1 MTIFLCLHRFRP
13 TIVTCPIPYGSKPN
27 FVSMD
32 TEESPWK
39 LTHNL
44 MKVQY
49 NSLEKPTR
57 NFTMCLAPMHG
68 IPITPVNLV
77 QYFEFNIL
85 LGADTFIVYNY
96 SMNVNSLKRILMY
109 YQKKGIVKLVQWSL
123 PPRLNKTVWYY
134 AQISMLNDCLYRNRG
149 LSRYIVNTD
158 LDEFIVPLKQRGWG
172 DFVSKAGPAC
182 EYEVRNV
189 ALKGSACNP
198 GEKTTNST
206 VCSSVFQ
213 RPILSTYLFK
223 HGDRSKFILRTDCET
238 IVRIH
243 FTSFPEKYS
252 KDIKGL
258 TVKFIGDTDALVLHY
273 GNISK
278 LFKNNIG
285 RNTTILNRYL
295 SDLKTNMKT
304 SLTAVKLY

>member
-13 TIVTCPIPYGSKPN
+13 TIVTCPIPDGSKPN

-109 YQKKGIVKLVQWSL
+109 YQKKGIVKIVQWSL

-149 LSRYIVNTD
+149 RSRYIVNTD

-189 ALKGSACNP
+189 RFKVFMRLVVASVHNTSSIRHSSYWYVDDNSSYDIYFGANVTCSKHHVHGLCLLCIDVNMSLLKLLASCAIIYP
-198 GEKTTNST
+198 
-206 VCSSVFQ
+206 
-213 RPILSTYLFK
+213 
-223 HGDRSKFILRTDCET
+223 
-238 IVRIH
+238 
-243 FTSFPEKYS
+243 
-252 KDIKGL
+252 
-258 TVKFIGDTDALVLHY
+258 
-273 GNISK
+273 
-278 LFKNNIG
+278 
-285 RNTTILNRYL
+285 RNQF
-295 SDLKTNMKT
+295 DLGW
-304 SLTAVKLY
+304 